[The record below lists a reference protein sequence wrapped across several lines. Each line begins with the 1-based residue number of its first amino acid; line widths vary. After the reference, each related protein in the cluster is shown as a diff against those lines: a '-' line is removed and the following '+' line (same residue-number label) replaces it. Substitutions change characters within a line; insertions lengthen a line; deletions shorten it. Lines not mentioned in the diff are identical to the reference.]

1 MQASQRSDLLVQQ
14 YVDVL
19 SHLAWVP
26 AVGRAN
32 MVRKATLDMA
42 ATDHNLVAA
51 LAGKVLH

>member
-26 AVGRAN
+26 AVGRVN
-32 MVRKATLDMA
+32 MVCKATLDMA
-42 ATDHNLVAA
+42 ATDHNFVAA